1 MAEEKILTE
10 QESLALITSMIS
22 KAKCDYEET
31 GISAL
36 LWGIIVTFCSL
47 VSFSNNYW
55 WNLSWVNYV
64 WFLTFLAIVPQILI
78 SIRESKRKKYK
89 SYHDDAMGGIWI
101 SFGIAIILLSFYS
114 SVFNSN
120 SQITLYLILYGI
132 PTFATGF
139 AQKFIPMIVGGIAAW
154 IFAIISM
161 YIPFP
166 FGLLLSAATAQLAWF
181 IPGLI
186 LRRRYLKLKNE
197 NV

>member
-1 MAEEKILTE
+1 MDEEKILTE
-10 QESLALITSMIS
+10 KESLALITSMIN

-36 LWGIIVTFCSL
+36 LWGIIITFCSL
-47 VSFSNNYW
+47 ISFSNNYW
-55 WNLSWVNYV
+55 WDLSWVNYV
-64 WFLTFLAIVPQILI
+64 WFLTLLAIVPQIII

-101 SFGIAIILLSFYS
+101 SFGVGIMLLSFYTG
-114 SVFNSN
+114 VFHTNN
-120 SQITLYLILYGI
+120 DVTLYLILYGI

-139 AQKFIPMIVGGIAAW
+139 ARKFAPMIIGGIASW
-154 IFAIISM
+154 IFAVISM

-166 FGLLLSAATAQLAWF
+166 FALLLSAATAQLAWF

-186 LRRRYLKLKNE
+186 LRRRYLKLKND